1 MTIDYLLNKKNNICF
16 LKRIFSSFLFFL
28 FLLSI
33 FYFIFTNDNI
43 IHFFISSFLLIITYI
58 FSKNTFFDEKLTN
71 YKIDFFIDSIICLT
85 HIEKLENCI
94 KKLISYN
101 LIFKYSENIRVLF
114 SEEDIFYF
122 IIGYDTTYPNIK
134 NFIINH
140 SYTKISKEE
149 FLLHKIDIFIRLK
162 YNSNSFKYILS
173 YLEKNIPDSI
183 YITQLKNIMDIN
195 NDSL

>member
-16 LKRIFSSFLFFL
+16 LKQIFSSFLFFL
-28 FLLSI
+28 FIFSI
-33 FYFIFTNDNI
+33 FYFINDNI
-43 IHFFISSFLLIITYI
+43 IHFFISSLLLIITYI
-58 FSKNTFFDEKLTN
+58 FVKNTFFDEKLIN

-94 KKLISYN
+94 ETLILNN
-101 LIFKYSENIRVLF
+101 LTHKYFENIRVLF

-122 IIGYDTTYPNIK
+122 IIGYDTIYPNIK